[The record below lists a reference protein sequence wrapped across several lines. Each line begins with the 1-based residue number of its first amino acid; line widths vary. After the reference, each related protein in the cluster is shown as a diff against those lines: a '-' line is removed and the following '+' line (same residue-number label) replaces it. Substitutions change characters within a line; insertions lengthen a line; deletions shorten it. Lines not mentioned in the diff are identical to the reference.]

1 MSYAIGSTPHF
12 HFQMIRI
19 LANMSIN
26 PMVGSS
32 LTCTSPVF
40 CSSYVRQI
48 EIESHNVGNTTE
60 GNKVRRAGLHELMAG
75 AWVKYFQHIYI
86 FIS

>member
-1 MSYAIGSTPHF
+1 MPWFRVLIYHF

-26 PMVGSS
+26 PVVGSS

-40 CSSYVRQI
+40 CSNYVQQI
-48 EIESHNVGNTTE
+48 EAEPGNVGNTAE
-60 GNKVRRAGLHELMAG
+60 GNKVRKAGLHEWMTV
-75 AWVKYFQHIYI
+75 AWVK
-86 FIS
+86 

>member
-1 MSYAIGSTPHF
+1 
-12 HFQMIRI
+12 MIRI

-40 CSSYVRQI
+40 CSNYVQQI
-48 EIESHNVGNTTE
+48 EIEPCNTGNMTE
-60 GNKVRRAGLHELMAG
+60 GNKVREAGLHELMTV
-75 AWVKYFQHIYI
+75 AWVK
-86 FIS
+86 